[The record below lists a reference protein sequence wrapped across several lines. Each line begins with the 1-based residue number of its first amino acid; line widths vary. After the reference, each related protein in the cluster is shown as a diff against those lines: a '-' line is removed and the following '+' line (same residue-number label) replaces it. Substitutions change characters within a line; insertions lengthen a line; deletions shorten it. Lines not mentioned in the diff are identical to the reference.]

1 MKNNE
6 RLYDAITDIDDDLV
20 DDAGKRRRKKPPK
33 SFWYE
38 LIAACLV
45 IAIGV
50 GALVVRK
57 PAEDEILSTGM
68 ANNDPLES
76 NDMVDASPSETQ
88 ISTSA
93 TSGAYNTYAIALPE
107 YPAMTQYPADP
118 NHDWDAYDA
127 WETAYR
133 ERVGLQYRSD
143 GLERFVTESI
153 QEFLTGVDGENRVYS
168 PLNVYMA
175 LAMLAELSDGSSRQ
189 QILDVLGCDS
199 IESLRTQAGNLWN
212 ANYCDDGTV
221 TSLLASSLWLSD
233 SVTFKQE
240 TLDLLSNTYY
250 ASAFR
255 GTMGTAA
262 FDQALQDWLNAQTG
276 GLLAE
281 QVGGLTMDEDT
292 VLSLVTTIYYC
303 AKWTAEFSETATTQS
318 TFHGANGDALC
329 DFMNGSSWDYY
340 YWGENFAAVRQ
351 DLANCGSM
359 WFILPDEEVDVEAL
373 LTDAEVMDFM
383 LCNGSWEKRS
393 YLWIDLSVPKFDVS
407 SQLSLSESLQA
418 LGITE
423 VFDVETSDFTP
434 TTDDTPLFVSEVL
447 HGARVTID
455 EKGIEAA
462 AYTQIYLYGDMPPEG
477 TVTFVLDRPFLFVI
491 TNEQGLPLFV
501 GTVQQPG

>member
-20 DDAGKRRRKKPPK
+20 EEAGKRRRKKPPK
-33 SFWYE
+33 AFWYE

-50 GALVVRK
+50 GALVLRK
-57 PAEDEILSTGM
+57 PAEDDVLPTGM
-68 ANNDPLES
+68 TGDAHWENNEAVDATPLE
-76 NDMVDASPSETQ
+76 T
-88 ISTSA
+88 STSA
-93 TSGAYNTYAIALPE
+93 SAADGAFDAYALTLAE
-107 YPAMTQYPADP
+107 YPTMIQYPADP
-118 NHDWDAYDA
+118 NQNWDSYDT
-127 WETAYR
+127 WENAHR

-143 GLERFVTESI
+143 SLDAFISESV
-153 QEFLTGVDGENRVYS
+153 QEFLTGAEGENRVYS

-189 QILDVLGCDS
+189 QLLDVLGCDS

-233 SVTFKQE
+233 RVNFKQE

-250 ASAFR
+250 ASAFQ

-262 FDQALQDWLNAQTG
+262 FDQALQDWVNAQTG
-276 GLLAE
+276 GLLTD
-281 QVGGLTMDEDT
+281 QVRGLSMDADT
-292 VLSLVTTIYYC
+292 VLSLVTTVYYR
-303 AKWTAEFSETATTQS
+303 AKWTEEFSESKTVQS
-318 TFHGANGDALC
+318 TFHSAKGDVLC
-329 DFMNGSSWDYY
+329 DFMNGLSLDNY
-340 YWGENFAAVRQ
+340 YWGENFTAVHKS
-351 DLANCGSM
+351 LENSGAM
-359 WFILPDEEVDVEAL
+359 WFILPDENVDVEAL
-373 LTDAEVMDFM
+373 LTDVEVLDFI
-383 LCNGSWEKRS
+383 LCNGNWENRS
-393 YLWIDLSVPKFDVS
+393 YSMIDLYVPKFDVS
-407 SQLSLSESLQA
+407 SQLSLIESLKT

-423 VFDVETSDFTP
+423 VFNAEASDFTP
-434 TTDDTPLFVSEVL
+434 TAEDTVLSVSEVL

-462 AYTQIYLYGDMPPEG
+462 AYTKIDTPGAGFSEES
-477 TVTFVLDRPFLFVI
+477 VTFVLDRPFLFVI

-501 GTVQQPG
+501 GTVQQPN